1 MLTLIKEL
9 DLYKL
14 TKIKEQLFYTCPIV
28 IEEIKKQ
35 ELNFIKYLMLLIL
48 LLTINTSRGSFING
62 LVGLPFLS
70 SLRNR
75 I

>member
-35 ELNFIKYLMLLIL
+35 ELNLLNI
-48 LLTINTSRGSFING
+48 
-62 LVGLPFLS
+62 
-70 SLRNR
+70 
-75 I
+75 